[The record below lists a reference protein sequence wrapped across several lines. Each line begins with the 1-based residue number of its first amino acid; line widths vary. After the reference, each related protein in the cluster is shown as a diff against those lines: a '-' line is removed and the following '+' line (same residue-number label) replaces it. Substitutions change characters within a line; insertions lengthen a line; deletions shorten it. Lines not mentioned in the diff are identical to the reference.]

1 MAQDAEEFLVHLLDA
16 LLKAERRAASGQL
29 PGADAAPAP
38 RDLFEFELEDRIQCT
53 VSGRVSYKRSKALV
67 LGLNVPRELALA
79 AGAVDTSK
87 RQRVEEGDAEEPGQA
102 GAREAAKDPT
112 PEIPPEACLDAF
124 FGEQR
129 VEGVY
134 SAAIQDNAPVWLC

>member
-1 MAQDAEEFLVHLLDA
+1 M
-16 LLKAERRAASGQL
+16 
-29 PGADAAPAP
+29 
-38 RDLFEFELEDRIQCT
+38 
-53 VSGRVSYKRSKALV
+53 SGRVSYKRSKALV
-67 LGLNVPRELALA
+67 LGLNIPRELALA

-87 RQRVEEGDAEEPGQA
+87 RQRVEEGGAEEPGQA
-102 GAREAAKDPT
+102 GAREVAKDPT

-134 SAAIQDNAPVWLC
+134 SAAIQDNAPVCLWWMTNCVGYLYLMPG